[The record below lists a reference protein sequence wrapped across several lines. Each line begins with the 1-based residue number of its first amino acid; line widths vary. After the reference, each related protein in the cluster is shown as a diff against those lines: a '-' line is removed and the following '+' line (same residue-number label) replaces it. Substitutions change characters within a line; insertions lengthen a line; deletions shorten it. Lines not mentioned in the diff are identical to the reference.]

1 MVLGSVLVSVFV
13 CTVALGP
20 PLQSCTL
27 QEIKNNNKTRYLM
40 LLLIG
45 APDKI

>member
-1 MVLGSVLVSVFV
+1 
-13 CTVALGP
+13 VALGST
-20 PLQSCTL
+20 LHSCTL
-27 QEIKNNNKTRYLM
+27 QEIKNNDKIRYLM